1 MAARTFIL
9 HSPVDAS
16 ELMISRGR
24 GHEKLSEISQFDLD
38 LLSPS
43 PNLDPTDFLGSG
55 MTIEIINQFGNSRY
69 INALV
74 TSFHCPRG
82 RTAVQARNTCT
93 QSSFPPGFSW
103 PQKFPIVKFI
113 RGKQFPRLSRK
124 PGRLR
129 HAV

>member
-9 HSPVDAS
+9 HSPVDDS

-24 GHEKLSEISQFDLD
+24 GHEKLSEVSRFDLD

-55 MTIEIINQFGNSRY
+55 MTSEIINKYGNSRY

-74 TSFHCPRG
+74 TSFTFQGPDG
-82 RTAVQARNTCT
+82 SSSTQYLYKVQL
-93 QSSFPPGFSW
+93 SSWLF
-103 PQKFPIVKFI
+103 
-113 RGKQFPRLSRK
+113 L
-124 PGRLR
+124 
-129 HAV
+129 A